1 MYGQGVTGKIKRL
14 NLTYGRLRDSSR
26 TSIYAIRIRGA
37 LIQPHEA
44 DAIAERVRERL
55 AQRGELGTDIVV
67 IQGDTKNTLRLFG
80 TPYSVN
86 RVRAAMF
93 NAAIRWTPLDLCVYR
108 KLIRID

>member
-14 NLTYGRLRDSSR
+14 HLTYGRLRDSSQ

-44 DAIAERVRERL
+44 DDIAERMRERL
-55 AQRGELGTDIVV
+55 GQRGELGADIVV
-67 IQGDTKNTLRLFG
+67 IQGNAQNTLRLFG

-86 RVRAAMF
+86 RVRTAMF
-93 NAAIRWTPLDLCVYR
+93 NAAIRWMPLDLG
-108 KLIRID
+108 